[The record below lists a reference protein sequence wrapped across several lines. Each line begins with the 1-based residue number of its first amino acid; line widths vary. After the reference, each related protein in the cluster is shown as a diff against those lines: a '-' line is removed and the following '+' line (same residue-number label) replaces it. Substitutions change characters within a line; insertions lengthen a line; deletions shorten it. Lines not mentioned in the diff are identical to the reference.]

1 MIFNII
7 KKRLTY
13 KYHQKSGRNNQ
24 GIITVRHRG
33 GGTKRRIRIIDNL
46 GTFLTLKVLF
56 YS

>member
-1 MIFNII
+1 MIFNSI

-46 GTFLTLKVLF
+46 DIFLTLKVLF